1 MVTPTGW
8 VLGARQALLAWATHA
23 PASARTHP
31 RTLSICSIE
40 EERLSSS
47 GPLAGVLAV
56 PGRDPSRDGLE
67 DSGQGS
73 EARSRLSS
81 SGDASGECAQV

>member
-1 MVTPTGW
+1 M
-8 VLGARQALLAWATHA
+8 GARGPPGAAGVGDALTHP

-81 SGDASGECAQV
+81 SEDASGEWAQV